1 MFLVI
6 SLFVLLS
13 FASVRLEDPSDKVGS
28 VRLEDQSHRG
38 STSKPTEDELPE
50 GLADLVDLYHEMP
63 PILKEPANQGL
74 GFLGN
79 LVDIFSFMG
88 RDDVEDDTPDL
99 V

>member
-1 MFLVI
+1 
-6 SLFVLLS
+6 
-13 FASVRLEDPSDKVGS
+13 
-28 VRLEDQSHRG
+28 
-38 STSKPTEDELPE
+38 
-50 GLADLVDLYHEMP
+50 MP